1 METTVDLEKRHA
13 RVLALEYRSRGYEV
27 IEDPSQ
33 EQLPSFLTG
42 YHPDLLLR
50 KASEAVVVE
59 VKSRGSLAKEPEIR
73 ELARLVR
80 TQPGWSFELM
90 VVDKG
95 EQLETPEDAHP
106 FKREDILRGIEE
118 TERLLAS
125 GFAEAALLRAWSLAE
140 ATVRLLA
147 EEEGLP
153 VDRPTPQYMFKQ
165 AVMSGVISREDYRFL
180 IQSQKHR
187 NALVHGFTSSDFDAN
202 HVGSLTGMT
211 KRLLQSATSL
221 ESI

>member
-1 METTVDLEKRHA
+1 METTVDLEKQHA
-13 RVLALEYRSRGYEV
+13 RALALEYRNRGYEV
-27 IEDPSQ
+27 IEEPSQ

-73 ELARLVR
+73 QLARLVR

-95 EQLETPEDAHP
+95 EQLETLEDAHP
-106 FKREDILRGIEE
+106 FTREDILRGIEE
-118 TERLLAS
+118 TGRLLAS
-125 GFAEAALLRAWSLAE
+125 GYAEAALLRAWSVAE
-140 ATVRLLA
+140 ATVRLLV
-147 EEEGLP
+147 EEEGLA
-153 VDRPTPQYMFKQ
+153 VERPTPQFMLKQ
-165 AVMSGVISREDYRFL
+165 AVMNGVISREDFRLL
-180 IQSQKHR
+180 IQSLKHR
-187 NALVHGFTSSDFDAN
+187 NALVHGFTPSDFDATL
-202 HVGSLTGMT
+202 VSALTDTT
-211 KRLLQSATSL
+211 KRLFQSTSQ